1 MLPGVFGL
9 TVWNKRKIQFF
20 LSCGM
25 ILSWNQD
32 DQARIT
38 KDVSSMK
45 FSIIKLTFWLV
56 VLLLITGGFVPA
68 INENGNSDGSE
79 HEGLKNPQTL
89 VRQTPKEKDSKVKKE
104 RVRFSNRS
112 IRGEKSFSPIIQNAA
127 SRHDIDPALV
137 KAIIMAESDYNPR
150 AVSKKGAKGLMQLM
164 PVTARSLGVDDA
176 FNPEQNIHAG
186 VRYFKSLLR
195 QFDGDEK
202 LALAAYNAGSRN
214 VRHYKGIP
222 PFKDTKR
229 YLKKVYRYYEFY
241 KKES

>member
-1 MLPGVFGL
+1 M
-9 TVWNKRKIQFF
+9 K
-20 LSCGM
+20 LS
-25 ILSWNQD
+25 LVKV
-32 DQARIT
+32 A
-38 KDVSSMK
+38 
-45 FSIIKLTFWLV
+45 LWLV

-68 INENGNSDGSE
+68 INENRKPDWAVQ
-79 HEGLKNPQTL
+79 EGVKNPQTL
-89 VRQTPKEKDSKVKKE
+89 VPQTLQDKDSSIKKVNIP
-104 RVRFSNRS
+104 FSNRS
-112 IRGEKSFSPIIQNAA
+112 IKGERSFHPIIQNAA
-127 SRHDIDPALV
+127 SRYDIDPALV

-186 VRYFKSLLR
+186 VRYFKTLLK
-195 QFDGDEK
+195 QFDGDVK
-202 LALAAYNAGSRN
+202 LALAAYTAGSSN

-241 KKES
+241 KKNS

>member
-1 MLPGVFGL
+1 M
-9 TVWNKRKIQFF
+9 K
-20 LSCGM
+20 LS
-25 ILSWNQD
+25 L
-32 DQARIT
+32 
-38 KDVSSMK
+38 
-45 FSIIKLTFWLV
+45 IKLTLWLV

-68 INENGNSDGSE
+68 INENRKPDGAE
-79 HEGLKNPQTL
+79 QEGLTNPQPPVHQTL
-89 VRQTPKEKDSKVKKE
+89 QNKDSEVKKE
-104 RVRFSNRS
+104 SIPFSNRS
-112 IRGEKSFSPIIQNAA
+112 IRGERSFRPIIQNAA

-137 KAIIMAESDYNPR
+137 KAIIMAESNYNPR
-150 AVSKKGAKGLMQLM
+150 AVSKKGAQGLMQLM

-195 QFDGDEK
+195 QFDGDVK
-202 LALAAYNAGSRN
+202 LALAAYNAGSSN

-241 KKES
+241 KKRS

>member
-1 MLPGVFGL
+1 M
-9 TVWNKRKIQFF
+9 K
-20 LSCGM
+20 LS
-25 ILSWNQD
+25 L
-32 DQARIT
+32 
-38 KDVSSMK
+38 
-45 FSIIKLTFWLV
+45 IKLTLWLV

-68 INENGNSDGSE
+68 INENRKPDGSVQ
-79 HEGLKNPQTL
+79 EGLKNPQTL
-89 VRQTPKEKDSKVKKE
+89 VPQTLQDKDPNVKKGNIP
-104 RVRFSNRS
+104 FSNRS
-112 IRGEKSFSPIIQNAA
+112 IKGERSFHPIIQNAA
-127 SRHDIDPALV
+127 SRYNIDPALV

-176 FNPEQNIHAG
+176 FNPKQNILAG

-202 LALAAYNAGSRN
+202 LALAAYNAGSSN

-241 KKES
+241 KKGS

>member
-1 MLPGVFGL
+1 
-9 TVWNKRKIQFF
+9 
-20 LSCGM
+20 
-25 ILSWNQD
+25 
-32 DQARIT
+32 
-38 KDVSSMK
+38 MK
-45 FSIIKLTFWLV
+45 LSIIKLALWLV

-68 INENGNSDGSE
+68 INENRKPDWAVQ
-79 HEGLKNPQTL
+79 EGVKNPQTL
-89 VRQTPKEKDSKVKKE
+89 VPQTLQDKDSSIKKVNIP
-104 RVRFSNRS
+104 FSNRS
-112 IRGEKSFSPIIQNAA
+112 IKGERSFHPIIQNAA
-127 SRHDIDPALV
+127 SRYDIDPALV

-176 FNPEQNIHAG
+176 FNPEQTIHAG

-202 LALAAYNAGSRN
+202 LALAAYNAGSSN
-214 VRHYKGIP
+214 VKHYKGIP

-241 KKES
+241 KNGS